1 VSNERAKTALQLFE
15 DALEVTPAERPSW
28 VSQACGDDAAL
39 AADVRSLLAAHDSA
53 GDFLESGP
61 VAPSA
66 LVAADGPAEL
76 HIAAG
81 ATLGD
86 FVIERQ
92 IGAGGMGLVYRARQI
107 SVNRPVALKI
117 LPPHLRYSAS
127 ARTRFQREVEA
138 AARLRHPNIVAVY
151 TAGEDDGAV
160 YFAMELIDG
169 PALSDV
175 IAELRRNPL
184 PELMPC
190 RMFSDSSIAPAAN
203 TRTLAGDVTPPPAGR
218 GATLLDLQLVT
229 SDQGYFVAVARL
241 VADVAD
247 ALDYAHRLHVVHRD
261 VKPSNLLLSDD
272 GQVHISD
279 FGLARVAQEPGLTR
293 TGDIL
298 GTPFYMAPEQISA
311 SAGVVDERTDV
322 YALGAT
328 LFELLTLRP
337 PFASDQRQQV
347 LMRIVR
353 DEPTP
358 PRAINRLVPRD
369 LDTICRK
376 AIEKR
381 PARRYQRA
389 GDLAEDLRRF
399 VVGRPI
405 LARRTTALDQ
415 TIRWVQ
421 RHRAM
426 TAAVGAMCALAVAA
440 LFFAYRTYRSEAR
453 WTDAQFSRLFETAQ
467 MAALEGDL
475 QRAGDAIDEAQRL
488 GAPAPQMLMLHGQY
502 DLQAGQFQDAC
513 DKLEAAAAQLPN
525 SLAAH
530 ALLAIAYD
538 ANELH
543 EKSAAQLQLLGT
555 FQLVTLQDHLLLGR
569 AQFQGDFDAA
579 IQTLNRAVQLDKT
592 SVQARMI
599 RGGALVERAMDSGD
613 AEHAERALDDLQIAS
628 ELLEPN
634 AYLLGNLLQ
643 AQLVAATAY
652 QRVGDDARR
661 QQRLDAAAQVAKAL
675 EAFPDQQ
682 SSQRWRAFYYDY
694 IGDDQRAIDVWLSA
708 KDRQIAYVV
717 LALFRLGRGDEALKL
732 CDERL
737 ARFPHARFT
746 EFFRSVLLSATA
758 ETPAPV
764 LAAFELRGPETL
776 DPLNDHRFT
785 YAVDC
790 LAGNLAKA
798 QAHSRAIRAALKG
811 NSSPDVWRPELI
823 AYTSGES
830 DDDVLLSRTGASRI
844 AACQAHYFIGL
855 TRLAAGERAAAR
867 RHFQASADLRVFG
880 FLETHIS
887 RALLAQLDRE
897 PTWPRWI
904 PAR

>member
-1 VSNERAKTALQLFE
+1 MSNERAKTALQLFE
-15 DALEVTPAERPSW
+15 EALEFTPAERPLW

-39 AADVRSLLAAHDSA
+39 VADVRSLLAAHDSA
-53 GDFLESGP
+53 GDFLVSAP
-61 VAPSA
+61 VAPPT
-66 LVAADGPAEL
+66 LVDADGPADV
-76 HIAAG
+76 HIAPG

-86 FVIERQ
+86 FVIEQQ

-175 IAELRRNPL
+175 IGELRRHPL
-184 PELMPC
+184 SELAPC
-190 RMFSDSSIAPAAN
+190 RMLNDGFVAGAN
-203 TRTLAGDVTPPPAGR
+203 TYAVAGDLTPPPAGR
-218 GATLLDLQLVT
+218 GAAHVDLNFVN
-229 SDQGYFVAVARL
+229 SDRGYFVAVARL

-261 VKPSNLLLSDD
+261 VKPSNLLLSAD

-279 FGLARVAQEPGLTR
+279 FGLARVAEEPGLTR

-358 PRAINRLVPRD
+358 PKAINHLVPRD

-389 GDLAEDLRRF
+389 GELADDLRRF
-399 VVGRPI
+399 VAGQPI

-415 TIRWVQ
+415 TFRWIQ

-453 WTDAQFSRLFETAQ
+453 WTDAQFARLFETAQ

-475 QRAGDAIDEAQRL
+475 KRAGDAIDEAQQL
-488 GAPAPQMLMLHGQY
+488 GAPAPQMLMLHGQF
-502 DLQAGQFQDAC
+502 DLQSGQFQDAC
-513 DKLEAAAAQLPN
+513 DKLEAAVAQLPD

-530 ALLAIAYD
+530 ALLANAYD

-543 EKSAAQLQLLGT
+543 EKSAAQLNLLST
-555 FQLVTLQDHLLLGR
+555 LKPVTLQDHLLLGR
-569 AQFQGDFDAA
+569 AQFQNDFDAA
-579 IQTLNRAVQLDKT
+579 IVTLNEAVQLDKT
-592 SVQARMI
+592 SVLARMI
-599 RGGALVERAMDSGD
+599 RGGALVERAMDTGE
-613 AEHAERALDDLQIAS
+613 AEHAERALDDLRIAS
-628 ELLEPN
+628 ELFEPN
-634 AYLLGNLLQ
+634 PFLLGNVMQ

-652 QRVGDDARR
+652 QRTGDDARR
-661 QQRLDAAAQVAKAL
+661 KQRLDEAAKVAEAL
-675 EAFPDQQ
+675 EAFPDQP

-694 IGDDQRAIDVWLSA
+694 IGDDQRAIDVWLTA
-708 KDRQIAYVV
+708 KEQQIAYVV
-717 LALFRLGRGDEALKL
+717 LALFRLGRFDEALAL

-737 ARFPHARFT
+737 AKFPHARFT
-746 EFFRSVLLSATA
+746 EFFRSVLLSAAA
-758 ETPAPV
+758 ETPASA
-764 LAAFELRGPETL
+764 LAAFELDGPETL
-776 DPLNDHRFT
+776 DPLNAHRFT

-790 LAGNLAKA
+790 LAGDLPKA
-798 QAHSRAIRAALKG
+798 QAHSRAIRATLKD

-823 AYTSGES
+823 AYTCGES
-830 DDDVLLSRTGASRI
+830 DDDILLSRTGTSRI

-855 TRLAAGERAAAR
+855 TRLAAGDRAAAR
-867 RHFQASADLRVFG
+867 RHFQESADLRIFG
-880 FLETHIS
+880 SLEVQLS

-904 PAR
+904 PSR